1 MSQDSSVAEMLKPD
15 NSNVKRGF
23 VLVGLAVLLGL
34 FMSMQVLNGPDQ
46 ANEIIAAPTVSIEDD
61 TASSVTVEV
70 AETTRVTRQVS
81 PITAASNTSVDDSE
95 TSVEE
100 ETTTTSTTASTAS
113 TTTAR
118 ASAVV
123 QVLNGARF
131 SGVASAASNVLEDD
145 GFELVTPG
153 DTPEVYN
160 NSTVLYSEGF
170 ASQAQAIAAA
180 LNIDSDA
187 LQILTSQN
195 QPIDDVADV
204 DIVVVVG
211 KDETI
216 PR

>member
-46 ANEIIAAPTVSIEDD
+46 ANEIVAAPTVSIEDD

-100 ETTTTSTTASTAS
+100 ETTTTPTTASTA
-113 TTTAR
+113 TAR

-131 SGVASAASNVLEDD
+131 SGVASAASDVLEDD